1 METFYLGLVIIL
13 FLLAISD
20 LIVGVTNDAVNF
32 LNSALGARVAP
43 FRIIML
49 VAALGV
55 LVGATFS
62 NGMMEVARKGIFH
75 PDQFVFA
82 EIMIIFLAVMITDV
96 ILLDM
101 FNTFGMPT
109 STTVSLVF
117 ELLGSAVAIATYKIY
132 HNPDHGVGDLGVYI
146 NSEKALAIIAGIL
159 LSIVIAFTI
168 GALAQYLSRIVFTF
182 NYKRALRY
190 YGGIFGGAAITAIT
204 YFMLIKGAKDSSFMT
219 PEANEWINTHQG
231 AVILYGFIGWS
242 VLLQLLNWLFNV
254 NILKIVVLSGTFALA
269 MAFAGNDLVNFIG
282 VPLAGYES
290 FKAFMNTPGAIPE
303 ALTMESLK
311 QPIMTNPLF
320 LIIAGLIMVITL
332 WTSKK
337 ARSVVETT
345 LDLSRQGEGFE
356 RFTSSPLSRFTVRL
370 VRQMADFSGKMV
382 PVRTQ
387 KWLESRFERNAE
399 LIEAEKRDNM
409 SFDLIRASINLIVS
423 AALIAMGTSLKL
435 PLSTTYVTFMVAMGT
450 SLSDRAWGRESAVY
464 RINGVL
470 SVVGGWF
477 LTALI
482 AFTVAFIVASLINL
496 GGIYLLTALLVLAI
510 FLVIRTHSIHRRRT
524 AQREEKIRAMGDAE
538 LDEQSIL
545 KRCVVDVSGAL
556 TKAVNLFEE
565 VITNTAAEDI
575 RGLKKTRKQV
585 DKLNKDTKK
594 LKAELNQTILRL
606 REDSIDSGH
615 FYVQVVDYLR
625 EIAHCVTYMVVPSY
639 EHIDNNHRG
648 LYDDQE
654 KELLKLN
661 KDMGVLFRSVI
672 QSIQNHDF
680 SNLNEII
687 EKQSDILDDISTFR
701 RRQIKRIKGE
711 KHGAKTSVLY
721 LDLLSESKNLLLFTV
736 NLMKS
741 MRDFVQYADQNHKP
755 GNETSPSIS

>member
-20 LIVGVTNDAVNF
+20 LIVGVSNDAVNF
-32 LNSALGARVAP
+32 LNSAIGAKVAP

-96 ILLDM
+96 ILLDL

-117 ELLGSAVAIATYKIY
+117 EIMGAAVAIATYKIR

-146 NSEKALAIIAGIL
+146 NSEKALAIISGIL
-159 LSIVIAFTI
+159 LSIVIAFTV
-168 GALAQYLSRIVFTF
+168 GALIQYISRLIFSF
-182 NYKRALRY
+182 DYKRSMRFF
-190 YGGIFGGAAITAIT
+190 GGMFGGAAITAIT
-204 YFMLIKGAKDSSFMT
+204 YFMLIKGAKDASFMT
-219 PEANEWINTHQG
+219 PTAQAWISTHTT
-231 AVILYGFIGWS
+231 AILLYGFISWS
-242 VLLQLLNWLFNV
+242 IFLQVLNWLFNF
-254 NILKIVVLSGTFALA
+254 NILKAIVLTGTFALA

-290 FKAFMNTPGAIPE
+290 FKSFMATPGAIPE
-303 ALTMESLK
+303 SLTMESLK
-311 QPIMTNPLF
+311 QPIVTNPIF
-320 LIIAGLIMVITL
+320 LLIAGLIMVVTL

-345 LDLSRQGEGFE
+345 IDLSRQGEGFE
-356 RFTSSPLSRFTVRL
+356 RFTSSTVSRFIVRS
-370 VRQMADFSGKMV
+370 VRQGATSLSHMV
-382 PVRTQ
+382 PV
-387 KWLESRFERNAE
+387 KVHGWLEKRFERNEAMIAE
-399 LIEAEKRDNM
+399 EKKENAA
-409 SFDLIRASINLIVS
+409 FDMIRASVNLVVAS
-423 AALIAMGTSLKL
+423 ALIAMGTSLKL

-482 AFTVAFIVASLINL
+482 AFTVAFLIATFINL
-496 GGIYLLTALLVLAI
+496 GGIIFLTILLVLAI
-510 FLVIRTHSIHRRRT
+510 FVIIRTHSIHRRRT
-524 AQREEKIRAMGDAE
+524 ADREEKIKMTGEGE
-538 LDEQSIL
+538 LTNQSIL
-545 KRCVVDVSGAL
+545 SRCVDNVGSAL
-556 TKAVNLFEE
+556 NKAGNLFEE
-565 VITNTAAEDI
+565 VITATAAEDI
-575 RGLKKTRKQV
+575 KALRKVRKQV
-585 DKLNKDTKK
+585 EKLNKDTKK
-594 LKAELNQTILRL
+594 LKSNLNHTILQL

-615 FYVQVVDYLR
+615 YYVQVVDYLR
-625 EIAHCVTYMVVPSY
+625 EIAHCVNYMIEPSY

-648 LYDDQE
+648 LTDDQE

-661 KDMGVLFRSVI
+661 KDMGNLFRSVI
-672 QSIQNHDF
+672 QSIQNHNFD
-680 SNLNEII
+680 NVPHII
-687 EKQSDILDDISTFR
+687 EQQSDIINEIGMFR
-701 RRQIKRIKGE
+701 RRQIKRIKLE
-711 KHGAKTSVLY
+711 KTGTRNSMLY
-721 LDLLSESKNLLLFTV
+721 LDLLSESKNLLLYTV

-741 MRDFVQYADQNHKP
+741 MRDFITFSDQKEADLLK
-755 GNETSPSIS
+755 